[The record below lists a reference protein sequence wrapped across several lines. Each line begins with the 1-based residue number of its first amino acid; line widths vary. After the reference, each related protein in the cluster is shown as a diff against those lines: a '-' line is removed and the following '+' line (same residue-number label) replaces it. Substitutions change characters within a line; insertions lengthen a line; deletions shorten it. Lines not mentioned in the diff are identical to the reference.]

1 MGTDKEIYIFLRS
14 SLRQIFS
21 MLNLGLV
28 KLNDLN
34 HLRQTQ
40 IAYQCLVNKLDF
52 FLDLQDRSQK
62 KSESSSLEILNLP
75 NLLLESKSENGQ
87 DLFALFANKFKRD
100 GTFLEFGAYDGVTF
114 SNTFLLEKRFNWS
127 GVLVDPI
134 PKHFEQMRLHRDCI
148 SIHAAI
154 TVNKKEFVKILE
166 SPASNLSKPVNK
178 SNITNKTHKVPAFTL
193 VEIIDKY
200 FPAKSLDFLS
210 IDVEGEDLEILASVD
225 FSKYEINAICV
236 EHNNRIGSQEILKY
250 MEKSGYELVWS
261 EYSGNDFWFIHRAQ
275 PV

>member
-1 MGTDKEIYIFLRS
+1 MF
-14 SLRQIFS
+14 
-21 MLNLGLV
+21 NLGLV
-28 KLNDLN
+28 KRNDLN
-34 HLRQTQ
+34 FLRQTQ
-40 IAYQCLVNKLDF
+40 IAHQCLVNKLDF
-52 FLDLQDRSQK
+52 FLELQDRAPK
-62 KSESSSLEILNLP
+62 NPESSSFEILNQP

-114 SNTFLLEKRFNWS
+114 SNTFLLEKRLNWS
-127 GVLVDPI
+127 GVLIDPI
-134 PKHFEQMRLHRDCI
+134 PKHFEQMKLNRDCI

-154 TVNKKEFVKILE
+154 TVSKKEFVKILE
-166 SPASNLSKPVNK
+166 SPASNLSRPVSK
-178 SNITNKTHKVPAFTL
+178 RSVTNKTHKVPAFTL

-200 FPAKSLDFLS
+200 FPAKSLDYLS

-236 EHNNRIGSQEILKY
+236 EHNNRINSKEILKY
-250 MEKSGYELVWS
+250 MEESGYELVWS
-261 EYSGNDFWFIHRAQ
+261 EYSGNDFWFIRRVQ